1 MPNYSILAVLAA
13 SVAAPLVSAVS
24 SQAYTWKNVKIGGGG
39 GFVPGIVFNPT
50 AQGVAYARTDIGGAY
65 KLNAA
70 NDTWTPLLDF
80 ADNARWNYW
89 GVAALAT
96 DPVQTNRLYLATG
109 GYTNSFDPNNGNI
122 LISTDSGATFTA
134 SPLPFKVGGN
144 MPGRGMGERLVV
156 DPNSNGILY
165 FGAASGKGLWKST
178 NFGVTWTQVTSF
190 PSVGTYAPDP
200 TDSTG
205 YNSALIGIAWVT
217 FDSTSGTPGS
227 PTPRI
232 FVGVANLGS
241 TNIYVSTNAGSTW
254 SAVAGQQTTYLPH
267 KGVISP
273 AEKALYV
280 SYSNGAGP
288 YDGTLG
294 SVLKYNL
301 TSGVWTDITPVTGS
315 DLYFGFGGVAVDLKT
330 PGTIMVAALN
340 SWWPDGQIFRSTD
353 GGATWS
359 PLWSWLSYPTM
370 NKFYTYSDSL
380 APWIGPNSVDGT
392 PGDLQIG
399 WMMESI
405 AIDPFD
411 SNHWLYG
418 TGETIYG
425 GHNLKLW
432 DTTHNVSISSLA
444 DGIEETSVQAVLSP
458 PTGASL
464 ISALGD
470 IQGFVHNSLTS
481 PPTVAWTNPA
491 WSTTADLDFAGL
503 APSNIVRVGTTSDG
517 SQGLQVAM
525 SNDGGNTWFQD
536 FGAPANVSGGKVA
549 LSATGDIVLWR
560 TSGNGVLVSQFTN
573 PFVAVPT
580 LPSTAAIASDK
591 LNDTVFYGAAS
602 NSFYLSTDG
611 GKTFKVTSTLGSST
625 SPAKVVVNPK
635 VSGDVWVSTDTGL
648 FHSTNFGSTFTAIP
662 GITEAW
668 AIALGAPQT
677 ATSYPSIFAAAT
689 IGVVGYFRSDDMGV
703 NWVQINDAAHG
714 FGSASSNC
722 ISGDPRIYGRVYIGT
737 NGRGIFYGDTAGAA
751 PPPTSTASSTS
762 TAKSTSS
769 STSTVK
775 STTTTV
781 SSSTVKSTTTVSSST
796 VKSTTTAS
804 STTSSPP
811 TSTGTAPAFGQCGGT
826 GWTGATV
833 CVTGFTCVVQNPFFS
848 QCVQS

>member
-39 GFVPGIVFNPT
+39 GFGL
-50 AQGVAYARTDIGGAY
+50 AYARTDIGGAY
-65 KLNAA
+65 RLNAA

-122 LISTDSGATFTA
+122 LISTDHGATFTP
-134 SPLPFKVGGN
+134 SPLPFK
-144 MPGRGMGERLVV
+144 RLVV

-190 PSVGTYAPDP
+190 PSVG
-200 TDSTG
+200 
-205 YNSALIGIAWVT
+205 IAWVT
-217 FDSTSGTPGS
+217 FDSTSGTAGS

-241 TNIYVSTNAGSTW
+241 TNIYMSTNAGSTW
-254 SAVAGQQTTYLPH
+254 SAVPGQQTTYLPH

-280 SYSNGAGP
+280 SYSNG
-288 YDGTLG
+288 GTLG
-294 SVLKYNL
+294 SVFKYNL

-315 DLYFGFGGVAVDLKT
+315 DLYFGFGGVAIDLKT

-370 NKFYTYSDSL
+370 NKFYSYSDSL
-380 APWIGPNSVDGT
+380 APWIGINSVDGT

-425 GHNLKLW
+425 GHNLKVW

-444 DGIEETSVQAVLSP
+444 DGIEETSVQALISP

-470 IQGFVHNSLTS
+470 IQGFVHNSLTA
-481 PPTVAWTNPA
+481 PPTVSWTNPK

-503 APSNIVRVGTTSDG
+503 APTNIVRIGTTSDG

-536 FGAPANVSGGKVA
+536 FGAPTNVEGGKVA

-560 TSGNGVLVSQFTN
+560 TSGSGVLVSQFTN

-580 LPSTAAIASDK
+580 LPSTAVIASDK
-591 LNDTVFYGAAS
+591 LNDTVFYGAAT

-611 GKTFKVTSTLGSST
+611 AKTFKVTSTLGSST
-625 SPAKVVVNPK
+625 SPAKVIVNPK

-668 AIALGAPQT
+668 AIALGAPKT
-677 ATSYPSIFAAAT
+677 ATSYPAIFAAAN

-737 NGRGIFYGDTAGAA
+737 NGRGIFFGDTAGAA

-762 TAKSTSS
+762 TVKSTSTIVS
-769 STSTVK
+769 SSTVK
-775 STTTTV
+775 STTTV

-796 VKSTTTAS
+796 VKSTTTVS

-811 TSTGTAPAFGQCGGT
+811 TSTGTASAFGQCGGT
-826 GWTGATV
+826 GWTGPTV
-833 CVTGFTCVVQNPFFS
+833 CVTGFTCVVQNAFFS